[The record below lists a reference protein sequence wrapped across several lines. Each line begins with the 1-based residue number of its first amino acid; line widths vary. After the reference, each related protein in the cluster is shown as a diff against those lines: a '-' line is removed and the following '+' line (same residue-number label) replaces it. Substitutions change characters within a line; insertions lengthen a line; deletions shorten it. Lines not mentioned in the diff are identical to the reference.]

1 MKKLFITLL
10 SLCTM
15 SAAVFAES
23 DYPQGAMNIE
33 GILLW
38 KIQGGT
44 MTIYGDDYQPMRNY
58 SSMSD
63 ELRHF
68 AGHEFQTIDM
78 TKGITIGNY
87 AFSGLKKLERVN
99 LHGTSTGV
107 NPIYYI
113 GKNAF
118 EGSSNLT
125 SINSE
130 ALTDLRYI
138 GERAFAGTAIKSFT
152 VKKPAGGELMDY
164 VQTANGFPVD
174 LNLEHCYIGDEAF
187 AGCRY
192 LSTVYMNDATPF
204 TGTYNGF
211 LYEHTYLVVDNADVA
226 ATYRAAWE
234 SIADRIIYLQ
244 QNVTF
249 SSEAFKEICVNKW
262 DTNNDGELSYE
273 EAFAVTTFGDAF
285 KGNTELKEITIND
298 LKPFVNVT
306 VYESGLFEGCTNLEK
321 ITISP
326 FVTDIADDAFKGCT
340 SLKEIH
346 FVTEIPF
353 KENFTIETNE
363 RTHII
368 VPDAYLT
375 TYDNTW
381 TNKSELIIGE
391 SHIPFQCAIAKNM
404 CVTKWGW
411 DTNKDGELSYTEA
424 SKVTS
429 FGYTN
434 SGEFYGSDITSFD
447 EFKFFTSLRG
457 KNSFNYNYAF
467 KDCKKLTSITLPEK
481 FGVISEKMFSGC
493 SSLSKITLPAGITKI
508 EKGLWD
514 WYNGYCNLYI
524 SDLEAW
530 CKIDFNATLT
540 NGAKINLYLNGEL
553 VKDVVIPN
561 TITAIKDRTFAY
573 FDNIESVSLHERVE
587 SIGNYAFS
595 KCEHLTSF
603 TITNNV
609 TAIGSYSF
617 NGCIGLTNVTIPMSV
632 KSIGQ
637 YALNSTAV
645 VNLNAIEP
653 IANDNISDIAVYIV
667 PESALEAYKNAW
679 SSIANRIV
687 GNGKAIWE
695 VTCEARDNFPNLT
708 EQIGEGNEQK
718 IVRLRINGTINSYD
732 MMVMRNKMINLREL
746 DLTNARIVSNS
757 YSVEEIS
764 ASQNN
769 VFSNFMAGKP
779 LTNILLPESIE
790 KIGENAFNGCAH
802 IASITIPANATSIGN
817 KAFYD
822 CSVLKSV
829 VIPEGSKLKEIG
841 QYSFSFP
848 GSTGIVT
855 SLKNLDLSN
864 ANQLETIGKYAFYN
878 SGITNIK
885 LPESLKTIGE
895 NAFASCKALTEF
907 TTTASIGNYAF
918 NSCTALSSVTIKG
931 GSFIDDYSFS
941 YCSKLKTVTIEDGLT
956 SIGASAFRSSGIESI
971 SLPSSLVS
979 IEQNAFQDCRSLNNI
994 TLPSSLV
1001 SIGQNAFQ
1009 NCSSLNN
1016 ITLPSSLE
1024 NLGTQVFLDCTSLEK
1039 VEFNLGI
1046 TYVPNSTFKGCTS
1059 LKDVKLSPK
1068 TKEIRSYAFQNCT
1081 GLEEFHLPPYLT
1093 KIETDAFS
1101 GCTNINSIYAYM
1113 PDVPAIEASTFAN
1126 YATSNLYAPAFLW
1139 GAYYIDNGWNKFLN
1153 VLKCNLRPGDYEA
1166 FYTNK
1171 DLYFKEGEER
1181 ITLDRPIVELGNQGS
1196 IIVEGAEQEFTTV
1209 DMLRSTTSSSLIGD
1223 GNIVIDELRVKIEVA
1238 ANRWYFLC
1246 FPYDV
1251 EIDGC
1256 EYPGKYAW
1264 RYYDGAVRAQN
1275 GSGGWKKIE
1284 GNKLTAGMGYIFQS
1298 NTAGN
1303 LIVKF
1308 SDPEFGGDRPVS
1320 LEAHNCTNAA
1330 DASWNFVGNP
1340 YASYYNVEEEDFTSP
1355 ITVWN
1360 GTTYVAYRP
1369 GDDDYHLQ
1377 PYEAFFVQK
1386 TENDG
1391 AVNFEAERRETYT
1404 MSQATA
1410 AAKARAS
1417 RERGIT
1423 PERLIVN
1430 LTVSD
1435 NDTAVID
1442 RTRLVM
1448 NAKASRNYETDCDAS
1463 KFISDD
1469 AVAQIYTVEGTVKMA
1484 INERPGDGE
1493 VRLGYIASKKGTLRI
1508 EAQRMDVPMEIIDT
1522 ETNTTHDLSEGA
1534 YVFTTKAGTFDKRF
1548 VIRTSRSA
1556 TGIIGLTAATGVAIG
1571 MTDGGLTIG
1580 GAEGK
1585 TVGIHTVGGA
1595 LVAEHNGNGHI
1606 ALPGGTYVVTVDGYS
1621 TKVFVK

>member
-23 DYPQGAMNIE
+23 DTPQGAMNIE
-33 GILLW
+33 GTLLW

-87 AFSGLKKLERVN
+87 AFSGLEKLESVN

-164 VQTANGFPVD
+164 VKTANGFPVD
-174 LNLEHCYIGDEAF
+174 LNLEHCYIGNEAF

-211 LYEHTYLVVDNADVA
+211 LYEHTYLVVDNANVA

-249 SSEAFKEICVNKW
+249 SSEAFKEICVNNW
-262 DTNNDGELSYE
+262 DTNGDGELSYE

-368 VPDAYLT
+368 VPDDYLA

-381 TNKSELIIGE
+381 TNKSALIIGE
-391 SHIPFQCAIAKNM
+391 SHIPFQCAIAKNA
-404 CVTKWGW
+404 CVKNW

-424 SKVTS
+424 AAVKTLGTAFNIYWSMTS
-429 FGYTN
+429 F
-434 SGEFYGSDITSFD
+434 E
-447 EFKFFTSLRG
+447 EFKYFVG
-457 KNSFNYNYAF
+457 
-467 KDCKKLTSITLPEK
+467 LTSIETSAFTE
-481 FGVISEKMFSGC
+481 C
-493 SSLSKITLPAGITKI
+493 T
-508 EKGLWD
+508 
-514 WYNGYCNLYI
+514 NLY
-524 SDLEAW
+524 
-530 CKIDFNATLT
+530 
-540 NGAKINLYLNGEL
+540 
-553 VKDVVIPN
+553 
-561 TITAIKDRTFAY
+561 
-573 FDNIESVSLHERVE
+573 SVTVP
-587 SIGNYAFS
+587 A
-595 KCEHLTSF
+595 
-603 TITNNV
+603 
-609 TAIGSYSF
+609 
-617 NGCIGLTNVTIPMSV
+617 SV
-632 KSIGQ
+632 KSIGTNAFNNN
-637 YALNSTAV
+637 YVIFESNTPITYNNFSTNSVFFVPDESLHDYQEAWYDIRFRI
-645 VNLNAIEP
+645 LP
-653 IANDNISDIAVYIV
+653 I
-667 PESALEAYKNAW
+667 SALKEGTKEFTCTAQPT
-679 SSIANRIV
+679 SSHLADLIGEENLHKILRLRIV
-687 GNGKAIWE
+687 GS
-695 VTCEARDNFPNLT
+695 
-708 EQIGEGNEQK
+708 
-718 IVRLRINGTINSYD
+718 INSYD
-732 MMVMRNKMINLREL
+732 MMVINKKMTCLREL
-746 DLTNARIVSNS
+746 DLSATNIVANS
-757 YSVEEIS
+757 YDSGFG
-764 ASQNN
+764 ASEDGVLNAFTP
-769 VFSNFMAGKP
+769 VTLKT
-779 LTNILLPESIE
+779 LVLPESIHTIGANAL
-790 KIGENAFNGCAH
+790 KQRSYITHTLYVPDNVQYIGEGAFYSFKKLIKFSKDSKLERIGNNAFYLYG
-802 IASITIPANATSIGN
+802 ASSLELPASVTYIGN
-817 KAFYD
+817 EAFAYSYLTSFNLTANTGNGIFKN
-822 CSVLKSV
+822 C
-829 VIPEGSKLKEIG
+829 SKLKEVTIKDGTGAIG
-841 QYSFSFP
+841 TSTFENCKVLEKVTIEGGLTEIP
-848 GSTGIVT
+848 GSTFKNISSLHTVNISAPIKKIGAYAFELCS
-855 SLKNLDLSN
+855 SLKN
-864 ANQLETIGKYAFYN
+864 
-878 SGITNIK
+878 
-885 LPESLKTIGE
+885 
-895 NAFASCKALTEF
+895 
-907 TTTASIGNYAF
+907 
-918 NSCTALSSVTIKG
+918 V
-931 GSFIDDYSFS
+931 
-941 YCSKLKTVTIEDGLT
+941 
-956 SIGASAFRSSGIESI
+956 
-971 SLPSSLVS
+971 
-979 IEQNAFQDCRSLNNI
+979 
-994 TLPSSLV
+994 TLPSTLTDLGSAAFRDCIALEKIELPIGV
-1001 SIGQNAFQ
+1001 TSIESGTFMRCSALKDVRLSPKTTTLNSTAFY
-1009 NCSSLNN
+1009 NCSSL
-1016 ITLPSSLE
+1016 T
-1024 NLGTQVFLDCTSLEK
+1024 
-1039 VEFNLGI
+1039 
-1046 TYVPNSTFKGCTS
+1046 
-1059 LKDVKLSPK
+1059 
-1068 TKEIRSYAFQNCT
+1068 
-1081 GLEEFHLPPYLT
+1081 EFHLPPYLT
-1093 KIETDAFS
+1093 TIGSQVFW
-1101 GCTNINSIYAYM
+1101 GCTNLMTYYAYM
-1113 PDVPAIEASTFAN
+1113 TDVPVLSSGLVN
-1126 YATSNLYAPAFLW
+1126 TSKSELYVPAFL
-1139 GAYYIDNGWNKFLN
+1139 YNSYFYDEGWRDFLD
-1153 VLKCNLRPGDYEA
+1153 VRKCNLRPGDYEA

-1340 YASYYNVEEEDFTSP
+1340 YASYYNVEVEDFTSP

-1410 AAKARAS
+1410 AAKTRAS

-1430 LTVSD
+1430 LTISD

-1595 LVAEHNGNGHI
+1595 LVAEHNGNGHV

>member
-15 SAAVFAES
+15 SAAIFAES

-87 AFSGLKKLERVN
+87 AFSGLEKLESVN
-99 LHGTSTGV
+99 LHGTSTTV

-125 SINSE
+125 SINPE

-152 VKKPAGGELMDY
+152 VKKPAGGELMYY

-174 LNLEHCYIGDEAF
+174 LNLKHCYIGNEAF
-187 AGCRY
+187 AGCHY

-204 TGTYNGF
+204 TDTYNGF

-234 SIADRIIYLQ
+234 SIADRIIYMQ

-262 DTNNDGELSYE
+262 DTNGDGELCYE

-391 SHIPFQCAIAKNM
+391 SHITFQCANVKSTCI
-404 CVTKWGW
+404 TYF
-411 DTNKDGELSYTEA
+411 DTNKDGELSYSEA
-424 SKVTS
+424 AAVTS
-429 FGYTN
+429 IGTKFQNNPYTD
-434 SGEFYGSDITSFD
+434 YTSFD
-447 EFKFFTSLRG
+447 ELKYFTGLTAIE
-457 KNSFNYNYAF
+457 NSAF
-467 KDCKKLTSITLPEK
+467 KSCSNLTSVNIPV
-481 FGVISEKMFSGC
+481 GVKSIGGEAFYGC
-493 SSLSKITLPAGITKI
+493 SSLVTVNIP
-508 EKGLWD
+508 KGVETIGSSVF
-514 WYNGYCNLYI
+514 YNCSSLVSVNIPMGVETIGYCAFCGCSKLVSVNI
-524 SDLEAW
+524 PEGVKS
-530 CKIDFNATLT
+530 IGGNAFFQCSSLT
-540 NGAKINLYLNGEL
+540 SVNIPEGVKSIGSNAFYGCSSL
-553 VKDVVIPN
+553 VTVNIP
-561 TITAIKDRTFAY
+561 
-573 FDNIESVSLHERVE
+573 EGVE
-587 SIGNYAFS
+587 SIGNSAFS
-595 KCEHLTSF
+595 SCYLRKIDIPSSVTS
-603 TITNNV
+603 
-609 TAIGSYSF
+609 IGSNAF
-617 NGCIGLTNVTIPMSV
+617 NGISLMEFSAATPVS
-632 KSIGQ
+632 
-637 YALNSTAV
+637 Y
-645 VNLNAIEP
+645 
-653 IANDNISDIAVYIV
+653 DNISGSATYIV
-667 PESALEAYKNAW
+667 PENYVDAYKEAW
-679 SSIANRIV
+679 PDDADYRIV
-687 GNGKAIWE
+687 GTGSIEWKE
-695 VTCEARDNFPNLT
+695 YVCEAQPTSSDLLAR
-708 EQIGEGNEQK
+708 IGVGNELSV
-718 IVRLRINGTINSYD
+718 VRLKIIGSINSYD
-732 MMVMRNKMINLREL
+732 MMVMRNQMKNLREL
-746 DLTNARIVSNS
+746 DLTDANIVDNS
-757 YSVEEIS
+757 YNYGSGTSVKD
-764 ASQNN
+764 
-769 VFSNFMAGKP
+769 VFPDFLKGLRITSVQLP
-779 LTNILLPESIE
+779 LTITSI
-790 KIGENAFNGCAH
+790 GNSAFNGCYH
-802 IASITIPANATSIGN
+802 IETISIPANVVSIGSD
-817 KAFYD
+817 AFFN
-822 CSVLKSV
+822 CFRLKSLELT
-829 VIPEGSKLKEIG
+829 EGCL
-841 QYSFSFP
+841 
-848 GSTGIVT
+848 
-855 SLKNLDLSN
+855 
-864 ANQLETIGKYAFYN
+864 LEKIN
-878 SGITNIK
+878 SGAFMYSGVYFSSLDFTKASN
-885 LPESLKTIGE
+885 LKTIGDNVFKYSNYKHISLPNSVTQIGK
-895 NAFASCKALTEF
+895 NAFSSSKIIEIS
-907 TTTASIGNYAF
+907 TTASIGQEAF
-918 NSCTALSSVTIKG
+918 KDCSNLENVLIKEGAIAIDANAFENCTALKDVKLAASLTTI
-931 GSFIDDYSFS
+931 DNY
-941 YCSKLKTVTIEDGLT
+941 
-956 SIGASAFRSSGIESI
+956 A
-971 SLPSSLVS
+971 
-979 IEQNAFQDCRSLNNI
+979 
-994 TLPSSLV
+994 
-1001 SIGQNAFQ
+1001 
-1009 NCSSLNN
+1009 
-1016 ITLPSSLE
+1016 
-1024 NLGTQVFLDCTSLEK
+1024 
-1039 VEFNLGI
+1039 
-1046 TYVPNSTFKGCTS
+1046 FKGCTS
-1059 LKDVKLSPK
+1059 LKSIVLPDALTSLGKYVFSECNALEKAEFGINITSVPEYLFQNCSALKDVRLSPK
-1068 TKEIRSYAFQNCT
+1068 TKTIKGYAFTGCT
-1081 GLEEFHLPPYLT
+1081 ALQDLHLPPYLN
-1093 KIETDAFS
+1093 KIESYAFFRVTS
-1101 GCTNINSIYAYM
+1101 LKNIYAYM
-1113 PDVPAIEASTFAN
+1113 PDVPAIDLNTFGNYTTCTLYIPPFLFDAYY
-1126 YATSNLYAPAFLW
+1126 YATGWSQFLHK
-1139 GAYYIDNGWNKFLN
+1139 YTCD
-1153 VLKCNLRPGDYEA
+1153 LRPGDYEA

-1196 IIVEGAEQEFTTV
+1196 IIVEGDKQEFTTV
-1209 DMLRSTTSSSLIGD
+1209 DMLRGTTSSSLIGD
-1223 GNIVIDELRVKIEVA
+1223 GNIVMDELRVKIEVA

-1275 GSGGWKKIE
+1275 GSGGWQKIE

-1340 YASYYNVEEEDFTSP
+1340 YASYYNVEVEDFTSP

-1391 AVNFEAERRETYT
+1391 AVNFDAERRETYT

-1595 LVAEHNGNGHI
+1595 LVAEHNGNGHV

>member
-23 DYPQGAMNIE
+23 DTPQGAMNIE
-33 GILLW
+33 GTLLW
-38 KIQGGT
+38 KIQGGS
-44 MTIYGDDYQPMRNY
+44 MTIYGDDYHPMLNY

-87 AFSGLKKLERVN
+87 AFSGLEMLESVN
-99 LHGTSTGV
+99 LHGTSSAV

-138 GERAFAGTAIKSFT
+138 GERAFAGTAIRSFT
-152 VKKPAGGELMDY
+152 VKKPAGGELMYY
-164 VQTANGFPVD
+164 VQTANGFPVE
-174 LNLEHCYIGDEAF
+174 LNLEHCYIGNKAF

-234 SIADRIIYLQ
+234 SIADRIIYMQ

-249 SSEAFKEICVNKW
+249 SSEAFKDICVNKW
-262 DTNNDGELSYE
+262 DTNGDGELSYE

-353 KENFTIETNE
+353 KESFTIETNE

-368 VPDAYLT
+368 VPDAYLA

-381 TNKSELIIGE
+381 TNKSALIIGE
-391 SHIPFQCAIAKNM
+391 SHIPFQCAKVKSNCI
-404 CVTKWGW
+404 TYF
-411 DTNKDGELSYTEA
+411 DTNKDGELSYSEA
-424 SKVTS
+424 AAVTS
-429 FGYTN
+429 IGTKFQNSTN
-434 SGEFYGSDITSFD
+434 TYYTSFD
-447 EFKFFTSLRG
+447 ELKYFTGLTAIENSAFQNCSSLVTVNIPMG
-457 KNSFNYNYAF
+457 VETIGNSA
-467 KDCKKLTSITLPEK
+467 
-481 FGVISEKMFSGC
+481 FSGC
-493 SSLSKITLPAGITKI
+493 SKLVSVNLPEGVKSIGNSAFSSCSSLFSVNLPEGVESIGSSAFV
-508 EKGLWD
+508 
-514 WYNGYCNLYI
+514 YCSRLTSVNIPEGVKSIGNNTFSSCSRLTSVNLP
-524 SDLEAW
+524 E
-530 CKIDFNATLT
+530 
-540 NGAKINLYLNGEL
+540 G
-553 VKDVVIPN
+553 VK
-561 TITAIKDRTFAY
+561 
-573 FDNIESVSLHERVE
+573 
-587 SIGNYAFS
+587 SIGNYAFNS
-595 KCEHLTSF
+595 CSLRKIDIPSSVTS
-603 TITNNV
+603 
-609 TAIGSYSF
+609 IGSNAF
-617 NGCIGLTNVTIPMSV
+617 NGTSLMEFSAATPVS
-632 KSIGQ
+632 
-637 YALNSTAV
+637 Y
-645 VNLNAIEP
+645 
-653 IANDNISDIAVYIV
+653 DNISGSATYIV
-667 PESALEAYKNAW
+667 PENYVDAYKEAW
-679 SSIANRIV
+679 PDDADYRIV
-687 GNGKAIWE
+687 GTGSTEWKE
-695 VTCEARDNFPNLT
+695 YVCEAQPTSSDLLAR
-708 EQIGEGNEQK
+708 IGVGNELSV
-718 IVRLRINGTINSYD
+718 VRLKIIGSINSYD
-732 MMVMRNKMINLREL
+732 MMVMRNQMKNLREL
-746 DLTNARIVSNS
+746 DLTEANIVDNSYNYGSGTSVKDVFPDFLNGLPITSVQLPLTVTSIGDKAFYNCKYIETISITADVVSIGVWAFRNCYGLKSLELADGSLLETINSGAFMDSGVAFSSLDFTKASNLKTIGDNVFNGSKFKHISLPNSLTQIGSSAFSGSSIIEISTAASIGERAFSNCSKLENVLIKEGAIAIGANAFENCTALKKVKLAESLTTIDNYAFNGCTSLKSIVSPDALTSLGKYVFTGCTTLEKAEIGINIT
-757 YSVEEIS
+757 SVPEYLF
-764 ASQNN
+764 QNCTKLKD
-769 VFSNFMAGKP
+769 VRLSPK
-779 LTNILLPESIE
+779 TTTIE
-790 KIGENAFNGCAH
+790 KYAFSGCTALQELHLPPYLKTIQANAFNG
-802 IASITIPANATSIGN
+802 
-817 KAFYD
+817 
-822 CSVLKSV
+822 
-829 VIPEGSKLKEIG
+829 
-841 QYSFSFP
+841 
-848 GSTGIVT
+848 VT
-855 SLKNLDLSN
+855 SLKN
-864 ANQLETIGKYAFYN
+864 
-878 SGITNIK
+878 
-885 LPESLKTIGE
+885 
-895 NAFASCKALTEF
+895 
-907 TTTASIGNYAF
+907 
-918 NSCTALSSVTIKG
+918 
-931 GSFIDDYSFS
+931 
-941 YCSKLKTVTIEDGLT
+941 
-956 SIGASAFRSSGIESI
+956 
-971 SLPSSLVS
+971 
-979 IEQNAFQDCRSLNNI
+979 
-994 TLPSSLV
+994 
-1001 SIGQNAFQ
+1001 
-1009 NCSSLNN
+1009 
-1016 ITLPSSLE
+1016 
-1024 NLGTQVFLDCTSLEK
+1024 
-1039 VEFNLGI
+1039 
-1046 TYVPNSTFKGCTS
+1046 
-1059 LKDVKLSPK
+1059 
-1068 TKEIRSYAFQNCT
+1068 
-1081 GLEEFHLPPYLT
+1081 
-1093 KIETDAFS
+1093 
-1101 GCTNINSIYAYM
+1101 IYAYM
-1113 PDVPAIEASTFAN
+1113 PDVPAIDLNTFGNYTTCTLYIPPFLFDAYY
-1126 YATSNLYAPAFLW
+1126 YATGWSQFLHK
-1139 GAYYIDNGWNKFLN
+1139 YTCD
-1153 VLKCNLRPGDYEA
+1153 LRPGDYEA

-1196 IIVEGAEQEFTTV
+1196 IIVEGANQEFTTV
-1209 DMLRSTTSSSLIGD
+1209 DMLRGTTSSSLIGD
-1223 GNIVIDELRVKIEVA
+1223 GNIVMDELRVKIEVA

-1308 SDPEFGGDRPVS
+1308 SDPKFGGDRPVS

-1340 YASYYNVEEEDFTSP
+1340 YASYYNVEDEDFTSP

-1448 NAKASRNYETDCDAS
+1448 NAKASRNYETNCDAS

-1595 LVAEHNGNGHI
+1595 LVAEHNGNGHV